1 MKKRLAGMFLAF
13 MLIIMPFAGCTAQ
26 DAVGTT
32 VTETSSALQIDST
45 YFTDRDSKVDYEEST
60 ASKIVLS
67 STTAKISGDG
77 AKLEDKT
84 VKITK
89 EGTYILSGSSDGLNV
104 VVEAAD
110 TEKVWLVFDN
120 ISMKGVSAPIQVL
133 TVDKVF
139 ITLATGSKNTIEDID
154 VAENEELN
162 AAIYSK
168 SDLTINGSGKLIV
181 NGKYEHGIKSSDDL
195 KMLGGSF
202 VITAANDGL
211 NANDALNIKDSVI
224 EISAKGDG
232 IHSDKNVYIDGKS
245 LNIKESEEGIE
256 GKVVDIASGDIDIK
270 SSDDGINATDSSLK
284 TDTLSTA
291 TSQTADGKET
301 LNKNIKN
308 RQIPPEGFDKM
319 PANFEDLP
327 ADVQEKIKNRPE
339 RPEGEAVPEGEM
351 QRPEGMP
358 HGAGFENQ
366 EGTEI
371 MIRGGDLYID
381 ASGDGIDSNGNLTV
395 SGGKVVIEGS
405 GSRGDGAIDYNGTG
419 LVKGGEVLALG
430 GSDMLQS
437 FSSES
442 AQSHIVVTAKESIAV
457 GAKITIKD
465 EAGKILYEH
474 INKKA
479 FSALVYSSKD
489 LVKAK
494 NYTVQ
499 IGDTILETIS
509 K

>member
-1 MKKRLAGMFLAF
+1 MKKRLAGMFLAL

-45 YFTDRDSKVDYEEST
+45 YFTDRDSKIDYEEST

-67 STTAKISGDG
+67 STTAKITGDG

-120 ISMKGVSAPIQVL
+120 LSMKGVSAPIQVL
-133 TVDKVF
+133 TADKVF
-139 ITLATGSKNTIEDID
+139 ITLAKGSTNTIEDIE
-154 VAENEELN
+154 VAESEELN

-256 GKVVDIASGDIDIK
+256 GKVVDIVSGDIDIK

-284 TDTLSTA
+284 TD
-291 TSQTADGKET
+291 
-301 LNKNIKN
+301 N
-308 RQIPPEGFDKM
+308 
-319 PANFEDLP
+319 LP

-358 HGAGFENQ
+358 LGGGFENQ

-371 MIRGGDLYID
+371 IIRGGDLYID

-405 GSRGDGAIDYNGTG
+405 GGRGDGAIDYNGTG
-419 LVKGGEVLALG
+419 LVTGGEVLALG

-442 AQSHIVVTAKESIAV
+442 AQSHIVVTSKESIAV

-465 EAGKILYEH
+465 EAGKVLYEH

>member
-1 MKKRLAGMFLAF
+1 MKKRLAGMFLAL

-32 VTETSSALQIDST
+32 VTEASSALQIDST
-45 YFTDRDSKVDYEEST
+45 YFTDRDSKIDYEEST

-67 STTAKISGDG
+67 STTAKITGDG

-110 TEKVWLVFDN
+110 TKKVWLVFDN
-120 ISMKGVSAPIQVL
+120 LSMKGVSAPIQVL
-133 TVDKVF
+133 TADKVF
-139 ITLATGSKNTIEDID
+139 ITLAKGSTNTIEDIET
-154 VAENEELN
+154 AESEELN

-168 SDLTINGSGKLIV
+168 SDLTINGSGTLIV

-256 GKVVDIASGDIDIK
+256 GKVVDIVSGDIDIK

-284 TDTLSTA
+284 TD
-291 TSQTADGKET
+291 
-301 LNKNIKN
+301 N
-308 RQIPPEGFDKM
+308 
-319 PANFEDLP
+319 LP

-351 QRPEGMP
+351 QRPEGTP

-371 MIRGGDLYID
+371 IIRGGDLYID

-405 GSRGDGAIDYNGTG
+405 GGRGDGAIDYNGTG
-419 LVKGGEVLALG
+419 LVTGGEVLALG

-465 EAGKILYEH
+465 EAGKVLYEH

-489 LVKAK
+489 LVKSK